1 MLKGESTGQLPSDSV
16 LEYRRG
22 GETRGSHMSSQP
34 PGPTMIDGLSKRE
47 CDVLSCLQ
55 KGLSN
60 KEIGM
65 VLGISPRTVQKHLQR
80 VYRCLGVESRVE
92 AVVMTQHVA
101 VIAF

>member
-1 MLKGESTGQLPSDSV
+1 MIES
-16 LEYRRG
+16 
-22 GETRGSHMSSQP
+22 
-34 PGPTMIDGLSKRE
+34 LSKRE

-80 VYRCLGVESRVE
+80 VYQRLGVESRVE
-92 AVVMTQHVA
+92 AVVIMQRSGMSDLV
-101 VIAF
+101 